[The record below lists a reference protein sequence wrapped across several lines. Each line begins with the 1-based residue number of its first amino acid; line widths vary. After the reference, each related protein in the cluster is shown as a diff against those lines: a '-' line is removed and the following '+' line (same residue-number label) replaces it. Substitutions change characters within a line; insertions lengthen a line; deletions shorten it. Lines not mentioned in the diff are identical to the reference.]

1 MVLGLTIYY
10 TNLQKKQ
17 VGEAKENA
25 RMSLEDYRIPLF
37 VGDDGIVL
45 GVRQITTMPLV
56 TEEEEEEE
64 EEQIIIKVEEK
75 KEHWFLEWLQY
86 LE

>member
-10 TNLQKKQ
+10 TNLHQKE
-17 VGEAKENA
+17 VGEAKKNAKENA

-45 GVRQITTMPLV
+45 GFREIPVESAR
-56 TEEEEEEE
+56 EEE
-64 EEQIIIKVEEK
+64 IIKVEEA